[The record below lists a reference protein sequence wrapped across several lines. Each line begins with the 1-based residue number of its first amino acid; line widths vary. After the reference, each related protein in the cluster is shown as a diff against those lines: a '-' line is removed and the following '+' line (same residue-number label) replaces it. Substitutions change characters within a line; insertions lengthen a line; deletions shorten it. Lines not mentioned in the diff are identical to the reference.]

1 MEDYWA
7 AYIPNKAD
15 REVATATPL
24 NATVDQLRGL
34 PDALIITAESDILR
48 DEGEAYARKLCE
60 ANVRVTCSR
69 YLGTIHDFVMLNA
82 IADTP
87 AARCAIAQAINALRG
102 TLD

>member
-1 MEDYWA
+1 MEHYWA
-7 AYIPNKAD
+7 AYIPNELD
-15 REVATATPL
+15 RGVTTATPIS
-24 NATVDQLRGL
+24 ATVDQLRGL
-34 PDALIITAESDILR
+34 PDALIITAETDVLR

-87 AARCAIAQAINALRG
+87 AARGAIAQAIHALREA
-102 TLD
+102 LD